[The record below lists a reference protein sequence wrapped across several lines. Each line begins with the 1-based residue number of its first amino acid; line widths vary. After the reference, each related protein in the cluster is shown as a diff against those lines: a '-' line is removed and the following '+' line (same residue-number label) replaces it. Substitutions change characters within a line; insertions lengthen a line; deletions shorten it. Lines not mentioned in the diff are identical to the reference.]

1 MLKFF
6 VATIS
11 HEVSL
16 CGGRI
21 YNLYIDVTVVLA
33 LYVLSVSE
41 CVCVSSS
48 VHTQTRYFDYMPPED
63 NTIVSKHVGV

>member
-1 MLKFF
+1 MLKFS
-6 VATIS
+6 VAIIS

-21 YNLYIDVTVVLA
+21 YNLYIDATVVLA

-41 CVCVSSS
+41 CVCVCVELCTHSDS
-48 VHTQTRYFDYMPPED
+48 VL
-63 NTIVSKHVGV
+63 